1 MDNRSVYLSLAVS
14 CNVVEHVPTKRWQLD
29 YYIDTVA
36 LSLSNTDTCLVC
48 VTVDCLSRV
57 CSWRHFISQLVVSDQ
72 AQDGYTIADIIDC
85 IKWELSHLI
94 RVPGSR
100 LQIALD
106 LRTLKVNAH
115 PPQMSL
121 ACVKFVNVKS
131 PSLTPLCVCL
141 PVLLYSRSAFCK
153 WAALQ
158 VNNQSACKRGG
169 GLPDAQPGQST
180 RTAQGSSATSGSRC
194 DQPKFC
200 IKNC

>member
-1 MDNRSVYLSLAVS
+1 MQCCRTRPKKNAGTWIITV
-14 CNVVEHVPTKRWQLD
+14 TRWLC
-29 YYIDTVA
+29 YCP
-36 LSLSNTDTCLVC
+36 SLSHVLFVSLFDCF
-48 VTVDCLSRV
+48 CLSRV
-57 CSWRHFISQLVVSDQ
+57 YSWRDLISQLVVADQ

-141 PVLLYSRSAFCK
+141 LVLLYSRSAFCK